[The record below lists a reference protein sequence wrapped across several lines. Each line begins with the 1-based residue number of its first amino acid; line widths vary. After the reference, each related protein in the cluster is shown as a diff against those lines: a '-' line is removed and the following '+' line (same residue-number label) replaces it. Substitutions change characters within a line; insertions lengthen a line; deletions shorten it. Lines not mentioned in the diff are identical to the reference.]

1 MLRADVMEHY
11 GLTKDFSRAGFF
23 ETAQHKTLFKQL
35 QVSVHAGV
43 LIALTGLVG
52 SGKTTMLRRLQDK
65 LAENAQIIIS
75 KSLALEKD
83 KTTIATLISALFY
96 DLSGDTNY
104 KVPRQK
110 EKRER
115 ELQELTRKKTIVLF
129 CDEAHE
135 LRRPTLTGLKRLREV
150 VGDGGGTLSIVLAG
164 HPKLGNDLK
173 GPHMEEI
180 GYRTQVLSLD
190 AMQGSLREYMH
201 WLVKQCTDSKGKPPE
216 IIKPEAIDHLA
227 EKLKTPLQIEQHL
240 RRALEEAF
248 HTGGE
253 PVDVEILQTTLSRRM
268 DDLEPMLIRNGYS
281 DKVIAEQLHLRKAE
295 VHRFLQNSLEPAR
308 QQEII
313 EQLRDVGL
321 PI

>member
-1 MLRADVMEHY
+1 
-11 GLTKDFSRAGFF
+11 
-23 ETAQHKTLFKQL
+23 
-35 QVSVHAGV
+35 
-43 LIALTGLVG
+43 
-52 SGKTTMLRRLQDK
+52 
-65 LAENAQIIIS
+65 
-75 KSLALEKD
+75 
-83 KTTIATLISALFY
+83 
-96 DLSGDTNY
+96 
-104 KVPRQK
+104 
-110 EKRER
+110 
-115 ELQELTRKKTIVLF
+115 VLF

-135 LRRPTLTGLKRLREV
+135 LRRHTLTGLKRLREV
-150 VGDGGGTLSIVLAG
+150 VWDGGGTLSIVLAG

-180 GYRTQVLSLD
+180 GYRTQVLALD

-201 WLVKQCTDSKGKPPE
+201 WLVKQCTDGKGKAPE

-240 RRALEEAF
+240 RRALEETF
-248 HTGGE
+248 NTGGE
-253 PVDVEILQTTLSRRM
+253 AVDMEILQTTLSRRM

-313 EQLRDVGL
+313 EQLRDVGI